1 MKHILSLLLSLI
13 FAATLHAQ
21 TTDQLIAKS
30 DSLISIGTEFYESG
44 NYAEALP
51 YFTEAHEIEKTLQ
64 RDKRT
69 DLCLALC
76 YLYIGEAKLTN
87 GDNSGIND
95 FKQFCRHCKDIYG
108 ENSEGYATS
117 LETLAYYNKE
127 IGNYT
132 EAIKLTENA
141 LAIHANIL
149 GKDNSEY
156 IESMYCLA
164 EYNFEIGNYEQ
175 ALKIAQEGLTICER
189 ISGEISIEYA
199 NCLYYLAKYNYRL
212 GNYQQAIKITM
223 NELSIRDRNSGKE
236 NEKYAKSLINL
247 AVYNYKSENYT
258 QALEFIQEAMSILER
273 ISLKDSPK
281 YAECMYHWIYI
292 NLVLGNSVHTFT
304 LAQDALA
311 IALQTHGNYTL
322 DNALKLH
329 NLADYYFLLRNYEDA
344 LYLESQALTIEKSI
358 LNSDHP
364 DLLETLKI
372 ISFFAFRSRN
382 LPLLE
387 QYTTEA
393 NTLSTDYVR
402 NTFANLTAS
411 ERQAFWDA
419 NKYWYETSNNLY
431 AYRHPTPALISNALN
446 ATLLAKGILLNTER
460 NFSDLILES
469 GDAESATLFSQL
481 QSTRNQLNRLYAM
494 PPAQRPADT
503 DSLER
508 LAREQ
513 ERRLLD
519 RSKIYGDFT
528 RNLTVR
534 WQDIRQHLTDSDIAI
549 EFVSFPLETDSVTTT
564 RYAAYI
570 IGSRMEAPAMVPL
583 FDDTQL
589 ARIPRQDYYTTPALS
604 RLVWGKLRSY
614 IDTARTIYFAPAGEL
629 YNIAVESLPA
639 LSGEGILADTHTIHR
654 LSSTRQIALARDR
667 HIARSAAL
675 YGGLAYDAGID
686 ILQSDQQRYAHV
698 RDIAPAPA
706 ADSLNLR
713 GGISDLPGSRIEI
726 RDISASFRNTAVE
739 PQIYTGA
746 EGTEASFKALSGK
759 KTSIIHIATHGFYW
773 TQTEARRLRHL
784 NFLRLNEN
792 APRHTEDKALTR
804 SGLLFAGAN
813 NALTGK
819 PIPEDTQDGI
829 LTAHEIARLDLS
841 GLDLVVLSACQTGLG
856 EITGDGVFGLQ
867 RGFKKAGAES
877 ILMSLWKVDDDATR
891 ILMTRFYEH
900 LLAGH
905 TKHDSLLAAQRHLR
919 QYRTPDNTRPY
930 ATPRYWAAFILL
942 DAI

>member
-1 MKHILSLLLSLI
+1 M
-13 FAATLHAQ
+13 Q
-21 TTDQLIAKS
+21 
-30 DSLISIGTEFYESG
+30 
-44 NYAEALP
+44 AL
-51 YFTEAHEIEKTLQ
+51 
-64 RDKRT
+64 
-69 DLCLALC
+69 
-76 YLYIGEAKLTN
+76 
-87 GDNSGIND
+87 
-95 FKQFCRHCKDIYG
+95 
-108 ENSEGYATS
+108 
-117 LETLAYYNKE
+117 
-127 IGNYT
+127 
-132 EAIKLTENA
+132 KLTESA
-141 LAIHANIL
+141 LAIIERICGKNSDRYATCLHFLALYNSNL
-149 GKDNSEY
+149 GNNT
-156 IESMYCLA
+156 L
-164 EYNFEIGNYEQ
+164 
-175 ALKIAQEGLTICER
+175 ALKIALEALPIFER
-189 ISGEISIEYA
+189 TLGKNSLEYA
-199 NCLYYLAKYNYRL
+199 ACL
-212 GNYQQAIKITM
+212 
-223 NELSIRDRNSGKE
+223 NELSSYYSILN
-236 NEKYAKSLINL
+236 
-247 AVYNYKSENYT
+247 NYT
-258 QALEFIQEAMSILER
+258 QALKLSQEALVIRER
-273 ISLKDSPK
+273 IFGKDSPEYSETQLDLAK
-281 YAECMYHWIYI
+281 LNMRLGDITQAI
-292 NLVLGNSVHTFT
+292 NLATEAIAVRERIFGKDSPQYAFGLIVLASCNYRLGYYT
-304 LAQDALA
+304 LGLMLYHESLA
-311 IALQTHGNYTL
+311 ISEKYFGKDDPRCAVI
-322 DNALKLH
+322 LH
-329 NLADYYFLLRNYEDA
+329 NMALCYTNLGCYQKALELECRVLPLHKLYYDIGASSQTLNQMSLLAFL
-344 LYLESQALTIEKSI
+344 
-358 LNSDHP
+358 SD
-364 DLLETLKI
+364 DVELLEKY
-372 ISFFAFRSRN
+372 S
-382 LPLLE
+382 
-387 QYTTEA
+387 TEA
-393 NTLSTDYVR
+393 NVLYAEYVR
-402 NTFANLTAS
+402 NTFANLIS
-411 ERQAFWDA
+411 SDRQALWEK
-419 NKYWYETSNNLY
+419 NKWWFEILY
-431 AYRHPTPALISNALN
+431 AKYAYHHPTPTLISNALN

-469 GDAESATLFSQL
+469 GDAESATLFSKL

-698 RDIAPAPA
+698 RDIAPAIA

-930 ATPRYWAAFILL
+930 AAPRYWAAFILL